1 MLAIS
6 ALQAG
11 LLCQTGFKLTN
22 VELGDSWYPRTTY
35 LIRFFLPP
43 VFSTKG
49 TTHRHDLK
57 MTQPPFQ
64 SYHLGAHFSQ
74 ECLGDNG
81 DT

>member
-1 MLAIS
+1 RSQQIR
-6 ALQAG
+6 LQRHDP
-11 LLCQTGFKLTN
+11 
-22 VELGDSWYPRTTY
+22 ELFGVNSPRTAMNP
-35 LIRFFLPP
+35 RSSCFLLSTVGIT